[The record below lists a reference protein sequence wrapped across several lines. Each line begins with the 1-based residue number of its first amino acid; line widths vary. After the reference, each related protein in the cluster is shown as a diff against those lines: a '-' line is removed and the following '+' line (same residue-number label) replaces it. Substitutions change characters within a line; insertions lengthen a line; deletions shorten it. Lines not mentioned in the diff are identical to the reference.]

1 MMVPNAGTTY
11 EILSH
16 YRALTPVSFPVSQ
29 PSGVWMP
36 VPREPT
42 PPAPRDSGLDEA
54 NDSFLAFAASCT
66 GMTCYLPT
74 DHHTLGVLGLT
85 CIVDLFYI
93 RFQYESALD
102 DLGEYMMHLLRIC

>member
-1 MMVPNAGTTY
+1 MMVSNAGTTY
-11 EILSH
+11 KILSH

-66 GMTCYLPT
+66 GIMCHLST
-74 DHHTLGVLGLT
+74 DHTLGALGLT
-85 CIVDLFYI
+85 SIVNLFYI

-102 DLGEYMMHLLRIC
+102 DLGEYMMYLLLIC